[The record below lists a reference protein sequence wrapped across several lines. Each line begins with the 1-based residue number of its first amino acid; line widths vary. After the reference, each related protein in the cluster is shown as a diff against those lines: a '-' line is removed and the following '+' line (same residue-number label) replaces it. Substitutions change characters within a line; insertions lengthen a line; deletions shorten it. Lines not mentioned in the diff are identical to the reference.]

1 MDQARGELGRKQSEL
16 EGLQLRGR
24 KQAEDLEMRDGKIV
38 ALEQAVKD
46 LQGKLGEDRSA
57 VLERELEEWRRR
69 CGGAEDACQTHKL
82 AATEAQAMCTLAK
95 NKADTLERELAES
108 RAGAARLEA
117 RVKELE
123 KADSEALARLCRV
136 RELEAE
142 ALAAASKLAQVEAE
156 RDSAQSSCSLF
167 EKQLSAV
174 KKAAEA
180 EAQLRSK
187 LKAECDEA
195 STRAMGLE
203 RELEELRKRPTA
215 AAVDPDVQGKLEELD
230 NLKSRAAIQAQVHK
244 LQMLLR
250 MAEITKLEEHIK
262 CSRRSDSVKEE
273 KLGLLTY
280 NLASAESQIAQENA
294 EAGQKRQAV
303 REERMGVLNK
313 KQKGEEDKM
322 RTNEDSYNTQSKRL
336 KEKLRELEAQLKA
349 LP

>member
-1 MDQARGELGRKQSEL
+1 MCQARGELGRKQSEL

-46 LQGKLGEDRSA
+46 LQGKLGEDRCA
-57 VLERELEEWRRR
+57 EIERELEEWRRR

-142 ALAAASKLAQVEAE
+142 ALAAAQKLAQVEAE
-156 RDSAQSSCSLF
+156 
-167 EKQLSAV
+167 
-174 KKAAEA
+174 
-180 EAQLRSK
+180 
-187 LKAECDEA
+187 CDEA
-195 STRAMGLE
+195 RTRAVGLE
-203 RELEELRKRPTA
+203 RELEELRKRPVA
-215 AAVDPDVQGKLEELD
+215 AGVDPDMQGKLEELA

-280 NLASAESQIAQENA
+280 NLASAESQIALDNID
-294 EAGQKRQAV
+294 AGQKRQAV
-303 REERMGVLNK
+303 REERMGTLNK
-313 KQKGEEDKM
+313 KQKQEEDKM

>member
-1 MDQARGELGRKQSEL
+1 MCQARGELGRKQSEL

-142 ALAAASKLAQVEAE
+142 ALAAAQKLAQVEAE
-156 RDSAQSSCSLF
+156 RDSAQSSCSIF

-174 KKAAEA
+174 KKASEA
-180 EAQLRSK
+180 EALLRSK

-195 STRAMGLE
+195 RTRAVGLE
-203 RELEELRKRPTA
+203 RELEELRKRPVA
-215 AAVDPDVQGKLEELD
+215 AGVDPDMQGKLEELA